1 VTTDQLSIYN
11 GALRICRQRKL
22 GSLAESRES
31 RRLLDDEWGDGS
43 TDGVVRACLEM
54 AEWTFAKRTVQLT
67 YDPSVAPS
75 FGYSRAF
82 EQPSD
87 LVRVCGVFQDEF
99 CQVPLTQYTD
109 ERRYWYAHLDTI
121 YVSYVSNLATYGA
134 DMSLWSEAF
143 VDLVQSELASKIIG
157 NLTQDKSAIKDA
169 MGLREMNR
177 KFAKNLDTSN
187 KPTAFAPAGSWSN
200 ARRGN
205 SGSRDRTPT
214 GNLIG

>member
-1 VTTDQLSIYN
+1 MTDQLSIYN

-22 GSLAESRES
+22 SSLTENRES

-43 TDGVVRACLEM
+43 TTGTVKACLEM
-54 AEWTFAKRTVQLT
+54 AEWTFAKRTIQID
-67 YDPSVAPS
+67 YNPSVAPS
-75 FGYSRAF
+75 FGYRRAF
-82 EQPSD
+82 DQPTD

-109 ERRYWYAHLDTI
+109 ERRFWYAHLDTI
-121 YVSYVSNLATYGA
+121 YVSYISNLAAYGA
-134 DMSLWSEAF
+134 DMSLWTEAF
-143 VDLVQSELASKIIG
+143 VDLVQSELAAKIVG
-157 NLTQDKSAIKDA
+157 NLTQDKMAVRDA
-169 MGLREMNR
+169 MSLRKINR

-187 KPTAFAPAGSWSN
+187 KPTAFAPPGSWTN

-205 SGSRDRTPT
+205 AGPRDRTPT